1 MPLDWKT
8 GWVAVFVG
16 TSGWQYEDWRERFY
30 PREVPKARWLEHYS
44 QRFRV
49 VESNNA
55 FYRLPKPETF
65 RAWAE
70 RTPDDF
76 VFTVKVSRFLT
87 HIKRL
92 REPEEPVARFLDHA
106 RHLGPKLAPVLLQL
120 PPTLKADLPALDET
134 LGLFGRSVR
143 VAVEFRHPTWFTDG
157 CKEILERHGAALCL
171 ADGTLRP
178 GPLRSRPV
186 TPMWRTA
193 AWGYVR
199 FHQGAASPHP
209 CYGRTA
215 LTTWAGRVASL
226 WGPADDVY
234 AFFNNDHNACA
245 VRDARWFAA
254 ACGKEGLE
262 PTRVPDASEVR
273 VG

>member
-1 MPLDWKT
+1 MT
-8 GWVAVFVG
+8 VYVG
-16 TSGWQYEDWRERFY
+16 TSGWQYDSWRGRFY
-30 PREVPKARWLEHYS
+30 PPKLPQRRWLEYYAE
-44 QRFRV
+44 RFAV

-65 RAWAE
+65 EAWGK
-70 RTPDDF
+70 RTPEDF

-92 REPEEPVARFLDHA
+92 KEPAEPVERFITHA
-106 RHLGPKLAPVLLQL
+106 SHLGDKLVVALLQL
-120 PPTLKADLPALDET
+120 PPNLRAVPEALDET
-134 LGLFGRSVR
+134 LTAFGGRVR
-143 VAVEFRHPTWFTDG
+143 VAVEPRHESWFTD
-157 CKEILERHGAALCL
+157 EIKSLLERHGAALCL

-193 AWGYVR
+193 SWGYVR
-199 FHQGAASPHP
+199 FHQGAGSPHP

-215 LTTWAGRVASL
+215 LSSWATRIRDLFDDSE
-226 WGPADDVY
+226 DVY
-234 AFFNNDHNACA
+234 AFFNNDHNCCA
-245 VRDARWFAA
+245 VRDARVLAA
-254 ACGKEGLE
+254 AVRRAGLT
-262 PTRVPDASEVR
+262 PTRVPRSDEVA

>member
-1 MPLDWKT
+1 MP
-8 GWVAVFVG
+8 VYVG
-16 TSGWQYEDWRERFY
+16 TSGWQYDDWRGRFY
-30 PREVPKARWLEHYS
+30 PDDLPQNRWLEYYS
-44 QRFRV
+44 QRFAV

-65 RAWAE
+65 ASWGA

-92 REPEEPVARFLDHA
+92 KEPVEPVERFLTHA
-106 RHLGPKLAPVLLQL
+106 SHLGAKLAVALLQL
-120 PPTLKADLPALDET
+120 PPNLRAAPDLLAKTLRA
-134 LGLFGRSVR
+134 FGGRVR
-143 VAVEFRHPTWFTDG
+143 VAVEPRHESWFTD
-157 CKEILERHGAALCL
+157 EIRTLLEDHGAALCL

-186 TPMWRTA
+186 TPLWRTA
-193 AWGYVR
+193 PWGYVR
-199 FHQGAASPHP
+199 FHQGAGSPHP

-215 LTTWAGRVASL
+215 LSSWASRLTRLFNDSE
-226 WGPADDVY
+226 DVY
-234 AFFNNDHNACA
+234 AFFNNDHNCCA
-245 VRDARWFAA
+245 VRDARVFAA
-254 ACGKEGLE
+254 VVRRAGFT
-262 PTRVPDASEVR
+262 PTRVPRASEVA

>member
-1 MPLDWKT
+1 MP
-8 GWVAVFVG
+8 VFVG
-16 TSGWQYEDWRERFY
+16 TSGWQYDDWRERFY
-30 PREVPKARWLEHYS
+30 PHEVGKARWLEHYA
-44 QRFRV
+44 QRFAV

-65 RAWAE
+65 EDWAR

-76 VFTVKVSRFLT
+76 SFTVKVSRYLT

-92 REPEEPVARFLDHA
+92 REPEEPVARFLEHA
-106 RHLGPKLAPVLLQL
+106 RHLGKKLAPVLLQL
-120 PPTLKADLPALDET
+120 PPNLKADFPALEET
-134 LGLFGRSVR
+134 LASFGRSVR
-143 VAVEFRHPTWFTDG
+143 VAVEFRHETWFTDN
-157 CKEILERHGAALCL
+157 CRSILEERRAALCL

-178 GPLRSRPV
+178 GPMRSRPV

-193 AWGYVR
+193 EWGYVR
-199 FHQGAASPHP
+199 FHQGAAAPHP

-215 LTTWAGRVASL
+215 LASWSDRVAEL
-226 WGPADDVY
+226 WGPGEDVY
-234 AFFNNDHNACA
+234 SFFNNDHNCCA

-254 ACGKEGLE
+254 ECRKAGLR
-262 PTRVPDASEVR
+262 PTRVPGAREVH

>member
-1 MPLDWKT
+1 MP
-8 GWVAVFVG
+8 VFIG
-16 TSGWQYEDWRERFY
+16 TSGWQYDDWKGRFY
-30 PREVPKARWLEHYS
+30 PAKLPQRQWLEHYS
-44 QRFRV
+44 QRFQV

-65 RAWAE
+65 ANWRT

-92 REPEEPVARFLDHA
+92 KEPAEPVERFLTHA
-106 RHLGPKLAPVLLQL
+106 THLGPKLTVALLQL
-120 PPTLKADLPALDET
+120 PPNLRVSPDALDET
-134 LGLFGRSVR
+134 LTAFAGRVR
-143 VAVEFRHPTWFTDG
+143 VAVELRHESWFTE
-157 CKEILERHGAALCL
+157 EIHSLLELHQAALCL

-178 GPLRSRPV
+178 GPIKSRPV

-193 AWGYVR
+193 SWGYLR
-199 FHQGAASPHP
+199 FHQGAGSPHP

-215 LTTWAGRVASL
+215 LASWAARL
-226 WGPADDVY
+226 ADLFDKSEDVF

-245 VRDARWFAA
+245 VRDARVFAA
-254 ACGKEGLE
+254 AVTRTGLS
-262 PTRVPDASEVR
+262 PTRIPGPREVR

>member
-1 MPLDWKT
+1 MPERLAY
-8 GWVAVFVG
+8 VPIFVG
-16 TSGWQYEDWRERFY
+16 TSGWQYDDWRERFY
-30 PREVPKARWLEHYS
+30 PADVPKARWLEYYS
-44 QRFRV
+44 SRFQV

-76 VFTVKVSRFLT
+76 LFTVKVSRYLT

-92 REPEEPVARFLDHA
+92 REPEEPVARFLEHA
-106 RHLGPKLAPVLLQL
+106 SHLGSKLAPVLLQL
-120 PPTLKADLPALDET
+120 PPTLKADLGALDET
-134 LGLFGRSVR
+134 LARFGRSVR
-143 VAVEFRHPTWFTDG
+143 VAVEFRHRTWFTAACRDL
-157 CKEILERHGAALCL
+157 LERHRAALCL

-186 TPMWRTA
+186 TPLWRTA
-193 AWGYVR
+193 DWGYVR

-215 LTTWAGRVASL
+215 LNTWAERIAGL
-226 WGPADDVY
+226 WERSEEVY

-254 ACGKEGLE
+254 ACRKRALD
-262 PTRVPDASEVR
+262 PTRVPEAKEVR

>member
-1 MPLDWKT
+1 VP
-8 GWVAVFVG
+8 VFVG
-16 TSGWQYEDWRERFY
+16 TSGWQYDDWRERFY
-30 PREVPKARWLEHYS
+30 PREVPRARWLEHYS
-44 QRFRV
+44 ERFQV

-65 RAWAE
+65 QAWAE

-76 VFTVKVSRFLT
+76 LFTVKVSRFLT

-92 REPEEPVARFLDHA
+92 REPEEPVARFLA
-106 RHLGPKLAPVLLQL
+106 RASHLGRKLGPVLLQL
-120 PPTLKADLPALDET
+120 PPNLKADLPALDET
-134 LGLFGRSVR
+134 LSLFARTVR
-143 VAVEFRHPTWFTDG
+143 VAVEFRHQTWFTDE
-157 CKEILERHGAALCL
+157 CREILERHRSALCL

-178 GPLRSRPV
+178 GPLKSRPV
-186 TPMWRTA
+186 TPMWRTT

-215 LTTWAGRVASL
+215 LGTWAERIASL
-226 WGPADDVY
+226 WGAGDDVFV
-234 AFFNNDHNACA
+234 FFNNDHNGCA
-245 VRDARWFAA
+245 VRDARLCAA
-254 ACGKEGLE
+254 ACRRHGLD
-262 PTRVPDASEVR
+262 PTRVPEANEVR